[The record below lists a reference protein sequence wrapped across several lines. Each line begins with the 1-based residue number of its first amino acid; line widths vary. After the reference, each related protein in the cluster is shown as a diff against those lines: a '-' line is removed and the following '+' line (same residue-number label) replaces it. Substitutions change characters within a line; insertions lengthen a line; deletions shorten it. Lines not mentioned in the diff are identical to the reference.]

1 MSMTGQK
8 FALMSGTSMAAP
20 HVAGVAALILQA
32 HPDWSP
38 AAVASAMMTTASV
51 LDKQGSPLL
60 AQRYDT
66 NGSVVLELAT
76 PFDFGSGALNAT
88 GAIDPGLVFDA
99 GCVYCLYYIYLK
111 VLYCVYVCKKEAF
124 MCVICIHVY

>member
-1 MSMTGQK
+1 MCDNVYITGQE
-8 FALMSGTSMAAP
+8 FALMSGTSMATP

-38 AAVASAMMTTASV
+38 AAVASAMMTTASI
-51 LDKQGSPLL
+51 LDKQGFPLL
-60 AQRYDT
+60 AQHYAT

-88 GAIDPGLVFDA
+88 AAIDPGLVFDA
-99 GCVYCLYYIYLK
+99 GNVCTLY
-111 VLYCVYVCKKEAF
+111 
-124 MCVICIHVY
+124 ICMN